1 MRLVLL
7 APLLLLAACASA
19 PILYPVVVP
28 PSVTPVKRVTATN
41 RPVIGLALGGGAA
54 RGFAHIG
61 VIKVLEKIGI
71 RPDIVV
77 GTSTGSFVGAFY
89 AAGYDGAALEAL
101 AEEMTESQL
110 RDIVWPNRGI
120 VKGERLQ
127 DFVNERL
134 KNRSIEELPIRYAA
148 AATDLRSG
156 ALAVMTRGNIGM
168 AVRASSAIPGLFEPV
183 VINGHEYMDGGL
195 VSPVPVQSARD
206 LGAEIVIAVD
216 ITKRPED
223 TKVIASTTDV
233 VVQALEIMVK
243 NLSNQEMR
251 SADVVVIPDTASLES
266 LTFATRDDAIAA
278 GAKATMAIVPRLR
291 AMVAK
296 VTERK
301 LRAVRAWPRVA
312 P

>member
-7 APLLLLAACASA
+7 APLLLLVACASA

-28 PSVTPVKRVTATN
+28 PSATAVKRVTATN

-101 AEEMTESQL
+101 AEELTESQL

-127 DFVNERL
+127 DFVNGRL
-134 KNRSIEELPIRYAA
+134 GSRSIEELPIRYAA

-156 ALAVMTRGNIGM
+156 TLAVMTRGNIGM

-183 VINGHEYMDGGL
+183 VINGHEYVDGGL

-206 LGAEIVIAVD
+206 LGAELVIAVD

-233 VVQALEIMVK
+233 VVQALEIMVR

-251 SADVVVIPDTASLES
+251 SADVVVTPDTASLES

-301 LRAVRAWPRVA
+301 LRALRAWPRAA